1 VGDSRLGRGHLGTAG
16 LAIVLAGA
24 AGLSCRAHHSAGAA
38 PDPAASAVSSNAIP
52 GGDNPCEQLAACCIR
67 VGDTSPLSAS
77 NCTTGAQSGTPS
89 LCRSLLDDFH
99 GAHFCP

>member
-1 VGDSRLGRGHLGTAG
+1 M
-16 LAIVLAGA
+16 LAGA
-24 AGLSCRAHHSAGAA
+24 AGLSWRAHRSPKAA
-38 PDPAASAVSSNAIP
+38 PDPAGPVVSSNAIP
-52 GGDNPCEQLAACCIR
+52 GGGDPCEQLAACCVK